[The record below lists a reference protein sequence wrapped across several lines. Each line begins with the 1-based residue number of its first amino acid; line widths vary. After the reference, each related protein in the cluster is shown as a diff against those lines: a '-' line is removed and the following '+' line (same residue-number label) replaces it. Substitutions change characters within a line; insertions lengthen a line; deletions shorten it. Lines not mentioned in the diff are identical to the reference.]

1 MSEQNI
7 EFEKTEEKVLEKPV
21 IKDYYTNSE
30 IMSFLGLDKEKY
42 KEDFI
47 RDPNFRND
55 FNLILKSKYE
65 EIDKFSSSLEYY
77 KNENGVQESFI
88 TRTVRCLKLLKKI
101 SSPLTPRSEL
111 VELFAEVD
119 KLMSYI
125 DNLLANAETY
135 EPIYASEIRLYRS
148 EQKINMQYI
157 ESLEKQNEF
166 FFDKLKATGDQLEET
181 QKQLSET
188 QSKLDS
194 CESKLKLMEH
204 FATQIK
210 KVNEEVE

>member
-1 MSEQNI
+1 MGDEKI
-7 EFEKTEEKVLEKPV
+7 DFEKTVEEKPQ

-47 RDPNFRND
+47 RDAKFRND
-55 FNLILKSKYE
+55 FLLTIKTKYA
-65 EIDKFSSSLEYY
+65 EIDNFASALEFY

-101 SSPLTPRSEL
+101 SSPNTPRAEL
-111 VELFAEVD
+111 VEVFAEMD
-119 KLMSYI
+119 KLMSYV

-135 EPIYASEIRLYRS
+135 EPIYSSEIRLYRS
-148 EQKINMQYI
+148 ERKINEQYI
-157 ESLEKQNEF
+157 ESLEKQNEYLF
-166 FFDKLKATGDQLEET
+166 QKLNETGNELEKT
-181 QKQLSET
+181 QQDLKIT
-188 QSKLDS
+188 QEKMEAH
-194 CESKLKLMEH
+194 ESKIKLMDH

>member
-1 MSEQNI
+1 MADEKI
-7 EFEKTEEKVLEKPV
+7 EFEKTEEEKPQ

-42 KEDFI
+42 KDDFI
-47 RDPNFRND
+47 RDSTFRND

-65 EIDKFSSSLEYY
+65 EIDKFSSSLEFY

-88 TRTVRCLKLLKKI
+88 TRTVRCLKLLKRI

-148 EQKINMQYI
+148 EQKINAQYI
-157 ESLEKQNEF
+157 ELLEKENKYLFEKLNEAGNEL
-166 FFDKLKATGDQLEET
+166 DKTKE
-181 QKQLSET
+181 
-188 QSKLDS
+188 KLDS
-194 CESKLKLMEH
+194 HENKIKLMDH